1 MTSAEEIDYVVEIL
15 PGIVDRLRELSPYYK
30 KV

>member
-1 MTSAEEIDYVVEIL
+1 MTVDEDIDYVVEIL
-15 PGIVDRLRELSPYYK
+15 PQIVERLRELSPYYK